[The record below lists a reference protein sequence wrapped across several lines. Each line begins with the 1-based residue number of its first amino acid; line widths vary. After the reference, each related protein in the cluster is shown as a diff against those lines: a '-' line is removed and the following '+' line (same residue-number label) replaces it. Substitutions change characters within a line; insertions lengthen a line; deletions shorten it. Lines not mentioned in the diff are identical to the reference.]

1 MLPELIGPHMPLSDI
16 ARVIGRL
23 CESVP
28 ESLMFGTE
36 SNLVND
42 HTSTGPIFSGLQ
54 RCAVRRTHRGGSNG
68 LMQVASVRRER
79 VDVRRPCALIAGLA
93 AGGKAQLVGKN
104 TLKVWPLRRTI
115 LSASL
120 VPWKRGGGRS
130 GQKLTAVHHRLHPF
144 ASACEVLNRVTALC
158 ALR

>member
-1 MLPELIGPHMPLSDI
+1 MFPGFRTSQYEIMVPELIGPHMPISDI
-16 ARVIGRL
+16 AGVIGRL

-42 HTSTGPIFSGLQ
+42 HTGTGLIFSGHQ

-68 LMQVASVRRER
+68 LMQVASLRRER

-104 TLKVWPLRRTI
+104 TRGLAASPHDSQRFPPTMEVRRRRRERSETHGGSS
-115 LSASL
+115 SATSFCIG
-120 VPWKRGGGRS
+120 V
-130 GQKLTAVHHRLHPF
+130 
-144 ASACEVLNRVTALC
+144 
-158 ALR
+158 